1 MSVEVTDLNAVQS
14 ALSDCCAST
23 CTVTKRQAMMALE
36 HYQMCDGYI
45 ESLVR
50 IVDVNDVGAT
60 MTLECRH
67 LAAVLLKNV
76 ISKRGASLEKQSKAC
91 AGMRPLL
98 ITEKN
103 ALKAFLAKYMYEP
116 ECKVA
121 LQLSL
126 AVAKLARL
134 EGDCWVKDWPELIT
148 SIVSILQSSMQASPN
163 SPGELNAK
171 PVIPVDGA
179 SYGCTIRAICTLQEL
194 LSELSVKAASGCS
207 SPVFVQGY
215 ASLCA
220 QLYCIVSKS
229 WASNMKK
236 LQPIMSAF
244 NNHAAAH
251 YTNKHFLTTSLPEV
265 AHITGYTA
273 QEIESLFA
281 HTILLSKVMRIVVE
295 YGFEKIGTAYPTFY
309 TNFWK
314 SYLGKY
320 TLHCL
325 CVFICIFVV

>member
-1 MSVEVTDLNAVQS
+1 MSVEVTDLNAVRS
-14 ALSDCCAST
+14 ALSDSCSST
-23 CTVTKRQAMMALE
+23 CTATKRQAMMALE

-60 MTLECRH
+60 MTLESRH

-76 ISKRGASLEKQSKAC
+76 ISKRGASLDKQSKAC

-103 ALKAFLAKYMYEP
+103 ALKAFLARYMYEP
-116 ECKVA
+116 QCKVA

-134 EGDCWVKDWPELIT
+134 EGDSWVKDWPELIT
-148 SIVSILQSSMQASPN
+148 SIVTILQGSMQPPPN
-163 SPGELNAK
+163 SPGEVSLK

-194 LSELSVKAASGCS
+194 LSELSAKAASCCS
-207 SPVFVQGY
+207 SPAFVQGY

-229 WASNMKK
+229 WACNMKK
-236 LQPIMSAF
+236 LQPILTTF
-244 NNHAAAH
+244 NSHASTH
-251 YTNKHFLTTSLPEV
+251 YTTAHFLSTSVPDV
-265 AHITGYTA
+265 AQITGYTA
-273 QEIESLFA
+273 REIESLFA

-295 YGFEKIGTAYPTFY
+295 FGFEKIGTAYPTFY
-309 TNFWK
+309 TSFWK
-314 SYLGKY
+314 SYLGTY
-320 TLHCL
+320 ISCFFLRYCTAY
-325 CVFICIFVV
+325 